1 MAATPAQQALD
12 EVIARAI
19 TPALKPLGYRKTG
32 RTFRCTAARAVRVV
46 NVQAS
51 RSSTA
56 QRVPFAINL
65 GVYYPEVGALGESLY
80 RVSPGPAGPNAANC
94 QMRQRLGSLCT
105 GGDDRWWEVV
115 SGTDLDPVGAAVA
128 DALRTHGLPWLEARG
143 DFDGGRRAAQRA
155 AGVAAILF
163 ALVAGD
169 RDEARARATALVAQS
184 PRATAVASWAR
195 AQGLLTE

>member
-12 EVIARAI
+12 AVIARAI

-56 QRVPFAINL
+56 QRLTFAINL

-80 RVSPGPAGPNAANC
+80 RFSPGPAGPGEADC
-94 QMRQRLGSLCT
+94 QLRQRLGALCT
-105 GGDDRWWEVV
+105 GRDDLWWEVIA
-115 SGTDLDPVGAAVA
+115 GTELDPVTAAVA
-128 DALRTHGLPWLEARG
+128 DALRTHGLPWLDARG
-143 DFDGGRRAAQRA
+143 DFEAGRREAGREE
-155 AGVAAILF
+155 GVAAILF

-169 RDEARARATALVAQS
+169 RDLARALATALVARS

-195 AQGLLTE
+195 AQGLLV